1 MRSIDEVTR
10 IVLPIRT
17 HQNDKTNLDD
27 FPHELLRHSELV
39 FRVEDSSFLTINNLT
54 EIESAVVGLLVMP

>member
-39 FRVEDSSFLTINNLT
+39 FRVEDLDNLT
-54 EIESAVVGLLVMP
+54 AEIESGVVGLLVMP